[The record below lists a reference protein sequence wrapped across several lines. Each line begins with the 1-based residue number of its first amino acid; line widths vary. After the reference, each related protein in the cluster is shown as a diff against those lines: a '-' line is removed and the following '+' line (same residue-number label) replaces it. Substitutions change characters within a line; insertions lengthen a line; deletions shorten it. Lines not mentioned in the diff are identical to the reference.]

1 MSDEVKQAAEPLMIV
16 CPACGAANRVPAGRR
31 EQAPRCGRCKTA
43 LFTGKPLD
51 LDGAAFD
58 RRLKTESLP
67 LLVDFWASWCGPC
80 RAMAPAFAAAAQD
93 LEPYVRLGK
102 LDTEAEQQIAARFAI
117 RSIPTMILFAGG
129 RELARTAGAM
139 DRTAITAWTRQQLSR
154 R

>member
-16 CPACGAANRVPAGRR
+16 CPACGAANRVPASRR

-93 LEPYVRLGK
+93 FEPYVRLGK
-102 LDTEAEQQIAARFAI
+102 VDTEAEQQIAARFAI

>member
-67 LLVDFWASWCGPC
+67 LLVDFWAPWCGPC

-102 LDTEAEQQIAARFAI
+102 VDTEAEQQVAARFAI

>member
-16 CPACGAANRVPAGRR
+16 CPACGAANRVPAARR
-31 EQAPRCGRCKTA
+31 EQAPRCGRCKTT

-102 LDTEAEQQIAARFAI
+102 VDTEAEQQIAARFAI